1 MKFKG
6 NTIKINWIFI
16 LCIVLLFALFFV
28 KLGYVALATEVE
40 GTNLTELAESR
51 TTATRTL
58 KASRGAIYDRNGTAL
73 AQNTNSYTVIAYL
86 SDSRTTDERY
96 PKHVVDKEM
105 TAEALSE
112 VLIKLDETMTKEYIL
127 GLLNSDLYQVEL
139 GPGGRGISEITKQQ
153 IEALSLPGIDFT
165 KTSKRYYPNGD
176 FASYVIGYAKKYD
189 GSEEIVGEL
198 GIEGYTDR
206 YLKGTDGSITYQK
219 DAYGYQMAD
228 RMTYTTPAED
238 GMDVY
243 LTLDANVQL
252 YLENAVTEFEAY
264 DPSWVSLTVADAK
277 TGAIIG
283 SATSPSF
290 DPNKLNI
297 TNYNNPL
304 TSYTYEPGSTMK
316 IFSFMSAIEEG
327 KYDGTETYKSGTI
340 TVDDYTIK
348 DWNRV
353 GWGEITFDTGFTYSS
368 NVAAIMLAQRLGIKT
383 LSNYYTSLGFGAQTG
398 IELANEYKGEV
409 DIQYGTELAAAS
421 YGQGITITPIQMIQ
435 ALTAL
440 TNDGTVLKP
449 YIIDK
454 IEDPNT
460 GETVYQGKRN
470 EVAKV
475 YSTSTVNKMIEL
487 LDLTV
492 NGEDSAATGAVYHTD
507 AVRLIGKT
515 GTANYIGDDGQYVT
529 GTYNVIRSFAGIFPK
544 EDPEYIIYVAVKD
557 FQGNSSKMGAIIKE
571 LVESVAKYRNFDERP
586 SEKDDSKVITV
597 DNFINTTTISASAKL
612 GKLGV
617 TPIVIGDGDV
627 VIGQYPEADTTTLQ
641 SSKVFLITNGSQ
653 ITMPDVMGW
662 SSSEFISFCN
672 IVGIKY
678 ELIGYGYIQ
687 STNYNAGDII
697 DLNSTIVANLVN
709 TSPGSLVT
717 GKGDEDDEE

>member
-1 MKFKG
+1 MQKG
-6 NTIKINWIFI
+6 
-16 LCIVLLFALFFV
+16 VLLFSAAV
-28 KLGYVALATEVE
+28 MLGLTGCMSYEEIRGKADAGDTEMQYQV
-40 GTNLTELAESR
+40 GTM
-51 TTATRTL
+51 
-58 KASRGAIYDRNGTAL
+58 
-73 AQNTNSYTVIAYL
+73 L
-86 SDSRTTDERY
+86 SDGDGV
-96 PKHVVDKEM
+96 KVDKKQ
-105 TAEALSE
+105 A
-112 VLIKLDETMTKEYIL
+112 KEYLAKAMKSRHFLAACQLI
-127 GLLNSDLYQVEL
+127 DL
-139 GPGGRGISEITKQQ
+139 ITK
-153 IEALSLPGIDFT
+153 SPD
-165 KTSKRYYPNGD
+165 GD
-176 FASYVIGYAKKYD
+176 ESELFKQSYD
-189 GSEEIVGEL
+189 L
-198 GIEGYTDR
+198 
-206 YLKGTDGSITYQK
+206 
-219 DAYGYQMAD
+219 
-228 RMTYTTPAED
+228 
-238 GMDVY
+238 
-243 LTLDANVQL
+243 
-252 YLENAVTEFEAY
+252 
-264 DPSWVSLTVADAK
+264 
-277 TGAIIG
+277 
-283 SATSPSF
+283 
-290 DPNKLNI
+290 
-297 TNYNNPL
+297 
-304 TSYTYEPGSTMK
+304 
-316 IFSFMSAIEEG
+316 IFSKKPQS
-327 KYDGTETYKSGTI
+327 
-340 TVDDYTIK
+340 
-348 DWNRV
+348 WN
-353 GWGEITFDTGFTYSS
+353 EI
-368 NVAAIMLAQRLGIKT
+368 
-383 LSNYYTSLGFGAQTG
+383 SLGFGAQTG